1 VISVSRSVFPE
12 VSAAP
17 ERVMAVA
24 SRPVSLTPEPPPLH
38 VRAAFGARDG
48 EPELVDNGPVWHCGE
63 AALRPATNPAQA
75 AWVAQT
81 LDTLHVDQVRVARP
95 LRSTDGRWVVG
106 GWAATRFLAGRAEP
120 RHDEVVSVAVRLHQ
134 ATTELPRPKF
144 LDGRRDV
151 FSVADRLSWG
161 EQDEEVALDPDL
173 GGRLFDVL
181 SGSCRP
187 ISAQPQVVHG
197 DLFGNVLFAGGA
209 VPAIVDFVP
218 YWRPAE
224 WAAAVVVVDAL
235 AWGGAD
241 DEIVRR
247 WMHLPEWPQCLL
259 RALLF
264 RLAVHALHPHSTPR
278 SLRGLERAAHQ
289 ITALL

>member
-1 VISVSRSVFPE
+1 MTST
-12 VSAAP
+12 
-17 ERVMAVA
+17 
-24 SRPVSLTPEPPPLH
+24 LEPPPAH
-38 VRAAFGARDG
+38 VLAAFGARNVD
-48 EPELVDNGPVWHCGE
+48 PELIGAGPMWRCGE

-81 LDTLHVDQVRVARP
+81 MDTLNVDKVRIARP

-106 GWAATRFLAGRAEP
+106 GWAATRLVGGQAEP
-120 RHDEVVSVAVRLHQ
+120 RHDDVVAVAVRLHQ
-134 ATTELPRPKF
+134 ATAGLPRPRF
-144 LDGRRDV
+144 ISMRRDV
-151 FSVADRLSWG
+151 FATADRVAWG
-161 EQDEEVALDPDL
+161 EEEVPLNPEL

-181 SGSCRP
+181 SGSRREL
-187 ISAQPQVVHG
+187 ALRDQVVHG
-197 DLFGNVLFAGGA
+197 DLFGTVLFEDGEA
-209 VPAIVDFVP
+209 PAITDFVP

-241 DEIVRR
+241 DGILRR
-247 WMHLPEWPQCLL
+247 WVHLPEWPQALL

-278 SLRGLERAAHQ
+278 SLRGLEHAAHQ